1 VVDLTTDTAKE
12 VITKKNQFGNYEIRM
27 ESIGGQGAN
36 LAGKI
41 LADAAIMDM
50 GLNGISFASYGS
62 EKKGTPVRAYIR
74 LSESDKEIRINS
86 PVTEPHLLVVFAPVL
101 VKSVPIMNGIKPG
114 AQIVVNTTKS
124 PEETRDLLKIPG
136 GVTLYCIDA
145 MKIAVEE
152 KVRINT
158 VIIGAIS
165 RAVEFLDKD
174 ALEAGIRRM
183 FEKKYPALV
192 EPNIKG
198 FKRGYDEA
206 ALYEVPADD
215 KYAIS
220 EFKQFQPKLGWKNAP
235 IGGVIVNP
243 GNTVLNDLTASRTGF
258 KPVWDESKCINCAE
272 CDTACPDQC
281 IIFSRKADDK
291 GKERQFFDHID
302 YMHCKGCLRCV
313 EVCPKQALTSVREA
327 AE

>member
-1 VVDLTTDTAKE
+1 MTRFYPGTFNIEGVVDLTTDTAKE

-74 LSESDKEIRINS
+74 LAESDKEIRINS

-136 GVTLYCIDA
+136 GVTLYC
-145 MKIAVEE
+145 V
-152 KVRINT
+152 
-158 VIIGAIS
+158 
-165 RAVEFLDKD
+165 
-174 ALEAGIRRM
+174 
-183 FEKKYPALV
+183 
-192 EPNIKG
+192 
-198 FKRGYDEA
+198 
-206 ALYEVPADD
+206 
-215 KYAIS
+215 
-220 EFKQFQPKLGWKNAP
+220 
-235 IGGVIVNP
+235 
-243 GNTVLNDLTASRTGF
+243 
-258 KPVWDESKCINCAE
+258 
-272 CDTACPDQC
+272 
-281 IIFSRKADDK
+281 
-291 GKERQFFDHID
+291 
-302 YMHCKGCLRCV
+302 
-313 EVCPKQALTSVREA
+313 
-327 AE
+327 